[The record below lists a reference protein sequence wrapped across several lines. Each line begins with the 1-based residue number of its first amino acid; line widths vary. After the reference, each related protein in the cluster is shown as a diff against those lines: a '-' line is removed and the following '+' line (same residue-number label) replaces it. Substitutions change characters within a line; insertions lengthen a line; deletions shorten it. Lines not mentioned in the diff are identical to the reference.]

1 MGGPLGPSRGH
12 LILRKPILAML
23 AAVLALTGN
32 AFAGTPQVLSAP
44 DAEAYRAA
52 FEAVDRG
59 DYIDAV
65 MQTVE
70 ITDTSLAGYVTYR
83 QLMHPTAHKS
93 NFDELA
99 GWLGRYSDLP
109 VAERISGL
117 AARRK
122 PLSAAPLPVPALT
135 GKDWALTPLVPPGT
149 GGPFDLDNQRLAREA
164 FYRGDAK
171 RALSLGSAV
180 GDRWIV
186 GLASYR
192 LRHFEQA
199 EAAFMQLADD
209 RGADP
214 WLRAASAYWAS
225 RSANAVG
232 KTERSREH
240 LRLAA
245 GAPNTF
251 YGMIAARQ
259 LQLKD
264 LGQPITMVMDDLP
277 AVQPR
282 RTPLT
287 RIAYTRP
294 NEDVLRLLSED
305 IRAHRAAALAQIGR
319 IEEAAA
325 ELRAGLALATTAQ
338 DRNRWNDLAAVI
350 NAGLAEDMGP
360 GATSRRRTSFD
371 YPTPALKPKDG
382 FTVNKALVY
391 AIVNQESRFKPGLVS
406 PAGAVGLMQLMPDTA
421 VHATGD
427 TKLRTDMS
435 PLFDPA
441 FNLRVGQDYLS
452 WLMSEGVGFDILRT
466 VAAYNGGP
474 ATLQKTAG
482 MLGDDDES
490 LMVIECM
497 PALETRN
504 YVEKVMV
511 AYWTYRQKFG
521 QENTTLD
528 AIASGE
534 RYVDVRLDR

>member
-1 MGGPLGPSRGH
+1 
-12 LILRKPILAML
+12 
-23 AAVLALTGN
+23 
-32 AFAGTPQVLSAP
+32 
-44 DAEAYRAA
+44 
-52 FEAVDRG
+52 
-59 DYIDAV
+59 
-65 MQTVE
+65 
-70 ITDTSLAGYVTYR
+70 
-83 QLMHPTAHKS
+83 
-93 NFDELA
+93 
-99 GWLGRYSDLP
+99 
-109 VAERISGL
+109 
-117 AARRK
+117 
-122 PLSAAPLPVPALT
+122 
-135 GKDWALTPLVPPGT
+135 
-149 GGPFDLDNQRLAREA
+149 
-164 FYRGDAK
+164 
-171 RALSLGSAV
+171 
-180 GDRWIV
+180 
-186 GLASYR
+186 
-192 LRHFEQA
+192 
-199 EAAFMQLADD
+199 
-209 RGADP
+209 
-214 WLRAASAYWAS
+214 
-225 RSANAVG
+225 
-232 KTERSREH
+232 
-240 LRLAA
+240 
-245 GAPNTF
+245 
-251 YGMIAARQ
+251 
-259 LQLKD
+259 
-264 LGQPITMVMDDLP
+264 
-277 AVQPR
+277 VQPR

-294 NEDVLRLLSED
+294 NEDVARLMSED

-325 ELRAGLALATTAQ
+325 ELRAGLALATTVQ
-338 DRNRWNDLAAVI
+338 DRNRWSDLAAVI
-350 NAGLAEDMGP
+350 NAGLAEDMAP
-360 GATSRRRTSFD
+360 GSASRRRTSFD

-427 TKLRTDMS
+427 AKLRSDMS

-441 FNLRVGQDYLS
+441 LNLRVGQDYLS
-452 WLMSEGVGFDILRT
+452 WLMTDGVGYDILRT

-534 RYVDVRLDR
+534 RSALLSRLAVLDWAAGGDPREQIYLLLRGLHREVVARLPAPVLLPHQQRIDALLAGRTLQGVLDRLFSAGFDQQEVALQQAQQICRTGSPISRAILWRQYWEARRNSLAEVFAEEKCLHAIYHERY